1 MDSTNVLSCFGTSLL
16 YGFLSIAVIIYWY
29 FSIIGA
35 LNIKTRLDTV
45 KILPRD
51 SPIQRPNRILNDI
64 IWDEYHPVTVLVNNP
79 LDIRKREPMQ
89 RFWQLVNDLKVYHYA
104 EEIFQHY
111 YGFVTM
117 STIISMVI
125 QYHHCGH
132 FFNFKDIKSDSEI
145 SHSETGLDF
154 DKIGKAFLE
163 SPFYAHWNACM
174 IVANTKEGFRV
185 NRFWFVVAYKNTSTW
200 EVRIELMEKWR
211 KIANNYKDLNVT
223 VWEANGMFVD
233 QMLSLKT
240 VAMQTGTLTLI
251 CMAVVCALFIPNPCS
266 IITASIAIASISLG
280 K

>member
-1 MDSTNVLSCFGTSLL
+1 
-16 YGFLSIAVIIYWY
+16 
-29 FSIIGA
+29 
-35 LNIKTRLDTV
+35 
-45 KILPRD
+45 LPRD

-89 RFWQLVNDLKVYHYA
+89 RFWQLVNDFESLPLCRGNISTLLWLRDY
-104 EEIFQHY
+104 EHY
-111 YGFVTM
+111 YKHGDPL
-117 STIISMVI
+117 SSLWS
-125 QYHHCGH
+125 
-132 FFNFKDIKSDSEI
+132 FFNLKETKSI

-154 DKIGKAFLE
+154 DKLEYFLE

-174 IVANTKEGFRV
+174 IVTNTKEGFRV

-240 VAMQTGTLTLI
+240 VAMQVKDDSYFPKIIHLI
-251 CMAVVCALFIPNPCS
+251 NYPTNCLYKLMLNIND
-266 IITASIAIASISLG
+266 
-280 K
+280 

>member
-1 MDSTNVLSCFGTSLL
+1 
-16 YGFLSIAVIIYWY
+16 
-29 FSIIGA
+29 
-35 LNIKTRLDTV
+35 
-45 KILPRD
+45 
-51 SPIQRPNRILNDI
+51 
-64 IWDEYHPVTVLVNNP
+64 
-79 LDIRKREPMQ
+79 
-89 RFWQLVNDLKVYHYA
+89 LK
-104 EEIFQHY
+104 E
-111 YGFVTM
+111 T
-117 STIISMVI
+117 
-125 QYHHCGH
+125 
-132 FFNFKDIKSDSEI
+132 KSI

-154 DKIGKAFLE
+154 DKLEYFLE

-174 IVANTKEGFRV
+174 IVTNTKEGFRVNRFWFVVAYKNTSTWEVRIELMEKWRKIANNYKDLNVTVWEANGMFVDQMLSLKTVAMQGINLYYREGFRV